1 MYSFSKK
8 FRLRFYKKQK
18 NEYASLYSIRS
29 VGLLEKCFL
38 QDDALR
44 KSKIRNPHSEI
55 RNFSNSS
62 RVEEVLEI
70 LGRFAAP
77 SERFA
82 VPVNG
87 KSRGVE
93 CMSRKVENFVKAGCP
108 SGFYKIEIELFRG
121 TGDFVSNDVVAR

>member
-29 VGLLEKCFL
+29 VGLLEKCFM

-44 KSKIRNPHSEI
+44 KSKIRNPHS
-55 RNFSNSS
+55 
-62 RVEEVLEI
+62 EI

-121 TGDFVSNDVVAR
+121 TVDFVSNDVVAR